1 VWHLRRKLGLVKFPQ
16 RIRAAL
22 VSLATLVSLESQLVQ
37 VV

>member
-1 VWHLRRKLGLVKFPQ
+1 VWHLRRKLGLVKFPR
-16 RIRAAL
+16 RIRVAL